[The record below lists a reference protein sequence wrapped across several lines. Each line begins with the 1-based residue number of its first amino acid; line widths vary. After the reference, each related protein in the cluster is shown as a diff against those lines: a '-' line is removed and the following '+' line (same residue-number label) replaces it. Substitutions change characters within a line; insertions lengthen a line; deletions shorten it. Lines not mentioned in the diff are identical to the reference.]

1 MTARV
6 LQGDYLKDGGRTI
19 KSRPGPLLLL
29 NDAGVCRERVEMIQ
43 HQRNEHQQLL
53 GNQFQVSSGSVTVPS
68 LQGRS
73 P

>member
-1 MTARV
+1 MR
-6 LQGDYLKDGGRTI
+6 GKTI
-19 KSRPGPLLLL
+19 KSHPGPLLLL
-29 NDAGVCRERVEMIQ
+29 SDAGVCRERVETIQ

-53 GNQFQVSSGSVTVPS
+53 GNQFQVSSGSVTVPP